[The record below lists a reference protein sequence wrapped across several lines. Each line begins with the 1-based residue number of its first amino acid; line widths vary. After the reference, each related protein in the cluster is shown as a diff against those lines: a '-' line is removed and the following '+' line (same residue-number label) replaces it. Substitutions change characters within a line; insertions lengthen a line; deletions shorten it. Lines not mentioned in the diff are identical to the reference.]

1 MLYSSSFPQHLPS
14 FPHILLSPHL
24 LLFSLPLKF
33 SLLPSTPFLS
43 LYPPLFMFPQSS
55 PQLSFLPS
63 SHFISFNIIFHLLL
77 ICIGDIKKYLPC
89 FSLHESL
96 YNIVLNTSEELA
108 NKNLWDLYSLSP
120 NCETI
125 RFMKRTYCAVYVHF
139 IAYDVR
145 YTLYVSTY

>member
-1 MLYSSSFPQHLPS
+1 MLLFISSTPTLLSSYSPITSSPLVLPS
-14 FPHILLSPHL
+14 PQIFTSSLHSFLLVI
-24 LLFSLPLKF
+24 
-33 SLLPSTPFLS
+33 STPLHVS
-43 LYPPLFMFPQSS
+43 PIL